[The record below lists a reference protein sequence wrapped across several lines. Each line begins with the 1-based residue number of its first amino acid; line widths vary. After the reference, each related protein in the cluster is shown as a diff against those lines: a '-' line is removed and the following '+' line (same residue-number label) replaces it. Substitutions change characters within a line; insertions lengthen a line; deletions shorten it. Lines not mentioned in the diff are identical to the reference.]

1 MVQNKTKQKTA
12 PKRKS
17 TAKSGKRKN
26 AGKSRTSSLK
36 YNKVTIFVAIIAV
49 ISIILGIVAFHNED
63 RAATPAF
70 FSTDATQLAGI
81 DVSQHNGKI
90 DWHKVKDEADFAFI
104 RAGYRG
110 YGDGKIYKDKK
121 AKTNLKNANK
131 NDVPVGVYFYS
142 QAINEEEAEKEAQY
156 LIDTVKDYD
165 IDLPL
170 VIDFEYAMK
179 NGRHTGRLHNADLTN
194 KERTKLVNAFCKK
207 VSDAGYTPGIY
218 ASTYVYETQFN
229 VKDLDKK
236 AVIWVADYNKEMSY
250 TGEYDIWQYSEHG
263 TCSGINSN
271 DVDLNYWY
279 LG

>member
-1 MVQNKTKQKTA
+1 MAQNKTRRKTA

-17 TAKSGKRKN
+17 TAKSGKRRTAVK
-26 AGKSRTSSLK
+26 AGTGSFK
-36 YNKVTIFVAIIAV
+36 YNKVTVLVAVIAV
-49 ISIILGIVAFHNED
+49 ISIISGIIVYHNED

-104 RAGYRG
+104 RVGYRG

-131 NDVPVGVYFYS
+131 NNVPVGVYFYS
-142 QAINEEEAEKEAQY
+142 QAINEKEAEKEAQY
-156 LIDTVKDYD
+156 LIDAVKDYD

-179 NGRHTGRLHNADLTN
+179 NGKHTGRLHNANLTN
-194 KERTKLVNAFCKK
+194 KERTRLVNAFCKK

-229 VKDLDKK
+229 VKDLDEN
-236 AVIWVADYNKEMSY
+236 AVIWVADYNKNITYS
-250 TGEYDIWQYSEHG
+250 GDFDIWQYSEHG